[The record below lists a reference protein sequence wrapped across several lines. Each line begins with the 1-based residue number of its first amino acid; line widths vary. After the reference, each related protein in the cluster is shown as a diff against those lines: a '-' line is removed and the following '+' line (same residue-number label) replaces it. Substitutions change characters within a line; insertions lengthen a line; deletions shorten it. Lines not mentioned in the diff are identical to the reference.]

1 MGGTGFQPEPD
12 LSTLT
17 VASPIGMK
25 VHQMNQTQILPD
37 RPLQNTDRRRNRRGM
52 TIVEIVAVIGII
64 IVLVGILLPV
74 LSIAGGNARWAS
86 SQSNVKQIF
95 QLMQEYTVDNR
106 ETIVPACFDYSVN
119 SYPGKVRSLDPP
131 GSAMPLNT
139 PLGQT
144 QGYGTWSD
152 LLWTYGE
159 LGPAG
164 GAGLLP
170 AGASANY
177 GYSYDSPDRRFYES
191 EEVAR
196 SDIFRSTVN
205 MSKTPNGTEAL
216 PFGTGATMTEA
227 GHPGYFAA
235 NLLFDARPEEGPS
248 GEYVNQFGRWRTSAE
263 IKHSDQTMYLVDS
276 WHGEVIEPTA
286 FGFGSPSPSFGT
298 GQSFEGQVDFRYPGN
313 TCLMLFMDGH
323 IGTENSWDDFTD
335 LRSIRNIRV
344 SDL

>member
-1 MGGTGFQPEPD
+1 
-12 LSTLT
+12 
-17 VASPIGMK
+17 MK
-25 VHQMNQTQILPD
+25 VHQMNQKQISPE
-37 RPLQNTDRRRNRRGM
+37 RQIPMSASRGARRGM
-52 TIVEIVAVIGII
+52 TVVEIIAVIGII

-86 SQSNVKQIF
+86 SQSNMKQIF

-119 SYPGKVRSLDPP
+119 TYPGKVRSLDPP
-131 GSAMPLNT
+131 DATMPLST

-152 LLWTYGE
+152 LLWTYGDF
-159 LGPAG
+159 GSAG
-164 GAGLLP
+164 TVGLSP
-170 AGASANY
+170 PGGSRY
-177 GYSYDSPDRRFYES
+177 GYTYDSPDRTFYES
-191 EEVAR
+191 DEVAR

-205 MSKTPNGTEAL
+205 MTKTPSGTEAL

-235 NLLFDARPEEGPS
+235 NLLFDARPANGPS
-248 GEYVNQFGRWRTSAE
+248 GAYVNEFGRWRTSAE
-263 IKHSDQTMYLVDS
+263 IRYGDQTVYLVDS

-286 FGFGSPSPSFGT
+286 AGFGSPAPGFGT
-298 GQSFEGQVDFRYPGN
+298 GETFEGQVDFRYPGD

-323 IGTENSWDDFTD
+323 IGTENTWDDFAD
-335 LRSIRNIRV
+335 LRALRNIRV
-344 SDL
+344 ADL